1 MNDDL
6 LATQTAEWRHRGDRT
21 AGTANG
27 GFATPQYHEM
37 GYPPQSC
44 GGGCRAQ
51 QQDHDAGSSAPLP
64 TFGGGVPFLAACVRD
79 ARPCRFA
86 CHARSAI
93 PQVASTARPQIAT
106 LIWQRPRTSLR
117 NSKPPP
123 RDGISPSSV
132 IAHLKMLHALWALG
146 EHGSVGGQCSE
157 QDPITSNHLS
167 H

>member
-1 MNDDL
+1 
-6 LATQTAEWRHRGDRT
+6 LAASKIFAKPAEYRHRAVVGAIT
-21 AGTANG
+21 SNG
-27 GFATPQYHEM
+27 RSATPQYHEV
-37 GYPPQSC
+37 GHPPQSR
-44 GGGCRAQ
+44 GGGCCAQ
-51 QQDHDAGSSAPLP
+51 WQDPNGGSPAPLP
-64 TFGGGVPFLAACVRD
+64 TIGGGVSFLAACVRD

-132 IAHLKMLHALWALG
+132 IAQLKMLHALWALG